1 MNNLDEYTDKLK
13 NILNNESTIELD
25 DVIKFNDE
33 LEIKVKYLNDSIP
46 RLKKIDKGDWI
57 DLCASKDY
65 YILKGKTECI
75 HLGVAMKLPNGYEAY
90 IAPRSSTFKYFGLII
105 PHSIGIIDNS
115 YSGNS
120 DWWILP
126 VYCLNPKEDNY
137 VDINDNKFI
146 KFAMTN
152 NIAKKIGKYIAGEF
166 YDNRKFTFI
175 PKGARIAQF
184 RIMKNMPELKFT
196 ETFMLNN
203 KSRGGFGSTGY

>member
-25 DVIKFNDE
+25 DVIKLNDE

-65 YILKGKTECI
+65 YILKGKTEYI
-75 HLGVAMKLPNGYEAY
+75 NLGVAMQLPNGYEAY

-105 PHSIGIIDNS
+105 PNSIGIIDNS
-115 YSGNS
+115 YNGNS
-120 DWWILP
+120 DWWHLP
-126 VYCLNPKEDNY
+126 VYCLNAKEDNY
-137 VDINDNKFI
+137 VDINDSKFI

-152 NIAKKIGKYIAGEF
+152 TIAKKIGKHIAGGF

-175 PKGARIAQF
+175 PKGTRIAQF

-203 KSRGGFGSTGY
+203 KSRGGFGSTGH